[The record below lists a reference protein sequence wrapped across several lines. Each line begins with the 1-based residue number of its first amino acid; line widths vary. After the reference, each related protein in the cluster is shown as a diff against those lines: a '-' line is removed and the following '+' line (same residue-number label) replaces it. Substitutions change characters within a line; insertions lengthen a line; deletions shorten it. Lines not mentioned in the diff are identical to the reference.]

1 MGTNMRNHF
10 LSLIPLLVAVV
21 ASGCVDTS
29 DESSSDS
36 ASNAAITALMEDS
49 QPSLGLQPALGL
61 WHKKPTIDEFGDTTM
76 YFCYVANVSGTF
88 SNSVTD
94 NSELGGK
101 IELQHTG
108 AGFRLFFAL
117 REYNKSPI
125 HFWANSN
132 ISMKVK
138 STSWTTSYRLV
149 HRGQS
154 PHLKGMMWLE
164 PDDFDRFLIQSKDD
178 VSVKCVITHMDSLYS
193 LSIPMTG
200 LQEAADDLAG
210 KLKPTP
216 LLPNAEESR
225 SKITE
230 PAVKDLSA
238 TVLDVAIVSE
248 RNPKGKEVRF
258 IKVRWKNTGT
268 RPIRIIDG
276 NIMINDNTGTLKPKF
291 EYTIFARSNSE
302 PGIMPGETYVHK
314 EGGFALPLGCT
325 AKEAKVEFTK
335 VWEYDLSR

>member
-1 MGTNMRNHF
+1 MKKGQMKEKIHF
-10 LSLIPLLVAVV
+10 LSTITLVAVV

-29 DESSSDS
+29 DESLSDS

-49 QPSLGLQPALGL
+49 QPSLGL
-61 WHKKPTIDEFGDTTM
+61 WKKKPTIDEFGDTTM

-94 NSELGGK
+94 KSELGGS
-101 IELQHTG
+101 ISLQHTG
-108 AGFRLFFAL
+108 AGFRMFFEL
-117 REYNKSPI
+117 LEYNKSPI
-125 HFWANSN
+125 RFLANN
-132 ISMKVK
+132 DVSMKVK

-154 PHLKGMMWLE
+154 PQLKGIMWLE
-164 PDDFDRFLIQSKDD
+164 PDDFDRFLSQSKDD
-178 VSVKCVITHMDSLYS
+178 VSVKCVITHMDSIYS

-210 KLKPTP
+210 KPKPTP
-216 LLPNAEESR
+216 VLPKAEESR
-225 SKITE
+225 NKTTE

-302 PGIMPGETYVHK
+302 PAIMPGETYVHK
-314 EGGFALPLGCT
+314 EGGFALPAGCT
-325 AKEAKVEFTK
+325 AKEAKVEFTR
-335 VWEYDLSR
+335 VLEHDLSR